1 VNIFKGRTQ
10 HTFDKKRDY
19 KECDRFPL
27 NLYVGSITSDLDMI
41 LQAFNYCLHHRFSWR
56 KVGWKCLQCSSVL
69 IWSIGICSLG
79 VSKLLAADTNSVS
92 LELLDSGNS
101 PSELRKQISP
111 VTSTKNLQPTSSIET
126 YEVGSMQDKKN
137 FHELEKSTSIHTQYS
152 STNLPSS
159 VEKTDPMAEVL
170 HTSSSILQPS
180 DEGFSIELHYP
191 LKPPSMQLAAPE
203 NFNPGLRLPPP
214 QAQPS
219 VQPTPPPTSTEP
231 VTEAIKLESLTT
243 DFRRDGDNFEQR
255 NQFIEETAQF
265 RLRNG
270 NRFRIKTGFNSF
282 EQRNVESV
290 TNIPLHVEWE
300 GKIDQVTVIVG
311 GGVDVFDRLP
321 TALNFNAKVE
331 APFAIKVS
339 PSGRLQSGVVVS
351 AVVEQSPY
359 KFNAQ
364 TLDNQI
370 TAWRFGPS
378 IYWQIDANTSLYS
391 SLRLGSYNDGNF
403 EQQSFSRI
411 ERKFGQFF
419 VAANVFNWNY
429 RRDVEKTSGYFS
441 PPDFLIY
448 NGEIGWD
455 GNIIESLR
463 CRVAANLGQQR
474 LEGEW
479 DVANSY
485 QARCTAKLSPN
496 VEADFGYAYS
506 NVQNRQSEGS
516 GYNNQ
521 SFTGQL
527 RVKF

>member
-1 VNIFKGRTQ
+1 
-10 HTFDKKRDY
+10 
-19 KECDRFPL
+19 
-27 NLYVGSITSDLDMI
+27 MI
-41 LQAFNYCLHHRFSWR
+41 LQEFSYCLYPRSSWQ

-79 VSKLLAADTNSVS
+79 ISKLLAADTSSVS
-92 LELLDSGNS
+92 PNRLESGNS
-101 PSELRKQISP
+101 LSELTEQFSLVTTTENLQI
-111 VTSTKNLQPTSSIET
+111 TTNIGYYEAGDIQNKKNL
-126 YEVGSMQDKKN
+126 N
-137 FHELEKSTSIHTQYS
+137 ELKKSTSSHTQYS
-152 STNLPSS
+152 SESLAIS
-159 VEKTDPMAEVL
+159 VKKTDPIAKVL
-170 HTSSSILQPS
+170 HTSSAILQRTDKGS
-180 DEGFSIELHYP
+180 SIELHYP

-214 QAQPS
+214 QPQPS
-219 VQPTPPPTSTEP
+219 VQPTLLPTSTEP
-231 VTEAIKLESLTT
+231 VTEAIQLESLTT

-270 NRFRIKTGFNSF
+270 NRFRIKTGVNSF
-282 EQRNVESV
+282 EQRNIESI
-290 TNIPLHVEWE
+290 TNIPLHIEWE
-300 GKIDQVTVIVG
+300 GKIDQVTVVVG

-351 AVVEQSPY
+351 AVVEQSLY

-403 EQQSFSRI
+403 EQQSFSRL

-429 RRDVEKTSGYFS
+429 RRDVEKTNGYFS
-441 PPDFLIY
+441 PPDFLVY
-448 NGEIGWD
+448 NGEVGWE
-455 GNIIESLR
+455 GNIVESLR

>member
-1 VNIFKGRTQ
+1 
-10 HTFDKKRDY
+10 
-19 KECDRFPL
+19 
-27 NLYVGSITSDLDMI
+27 MI
-41 LQAFNYCLHHRFSWR
+41 LQSFNYCLYACSSWR
-56 KVGWKCLQCSSVL
+56 KVAWKCLQCSSVL
-69 IWSIGICSLG
+69 IWSVGIGSLG
-79 VSKLLAADTNSVS
+79 VSKLLAADSNSVS
-92 LELLDSGNS
+92 TEILDQGNS
-101 PSELRKQISP
+101 PSELTKQSSP
-111 VTSTKNLQPTSSIET
+111 VATPE
-126 YEVGSMQDKKN
+126 
-137 FHELEKSTSIHTQYS
+137 
-152 STNLPSS
+152 NLPPASPLEDFS
-159 VEKTDPMAEVL
+159 VDNTVGLTSPPAPLHPHPNPLPQRERVKGEGSNALPFREEKA
-170 HTSSSILQPS
+170 SSSALPPMRGDRGGWEEEQGELGLPNTNTTAS
-180 DEGFSIELHYP
+180 VELHYP
-191 LKPPSMQLAAPE
+191 LKPPPMQLAAPE

-214 QAQPS
+214 PSQPS

-231 VTEAIKLESLTT
+231 ATEAIKLESLTT

-255 NQFIEETAQF
+255 NQFIEEMAQF

-282 EQRNVESV
+282 EQRNIESI

-300 GKIDQVTVIVG
+300 GKINQVTVAVG

-321 TALNFNAKVE
+321 TALNFNAEVE
-331 APFAIKVS
+331 APFAMKVS
-339 PSGRLQSGVVVS
+339 PSGQLQSGLVVS
-351 AVVEQSPY
+351 GVVEQSPY

-378 IYWQIDANTSLYS
+378 IYWQIDPNTSLYS

-403 EQQSFSRI
+403 EQQSFSRL
-411 ERKFGQFF
+411 ERKFGQFS
-419 VAANVFNWNY
+419 VAANVFNWSY
-429 RRDVEKTSGYFS
+429 RHDVEKTSGYFS
-441 PPDFLIY
+441 PPDFLVY
-448 NGEIGWD
+448 NGEVGWEGD
-455 GNIIESLR
+455 IVESLR
-463 CRVAANLGQQR
+463 CRIAANLGQQR

-479 DVANSY
+479 DIANSY

-506 NVQNRQSEGS
+506 NVQNRQAEGS